1 MTDEAP
7 RAAPG
12 ARVLVLEDDPALA
25 EVLCEQLAERGH
37 SPATAACVAEARRVL
52 ESEEFEVT
60 LLDLRLPD
68 GTGIDVLRV
77 IRSEELA
84 TEAVVLTGYASVATA
99 LEAMKLGAYD
109 YLTKPIRMEELELVV
124 AKAAEKARLRRD
136 NSRLRA
142 HLARLEAP
150 AGIVTCDP
158 SMRQVLQTLERVAAS
173 DLPVLIQGESGTGKE
188 LVARAVHQRSDRS
201 RAPFVAV
208 NCAAVPEQL
217 LESEL
222 FGYERGA
229 FTGAVQ
235 RKPGLF
241 EVADHGVLFL
251 DEIGEVSAAVQAK
264 LLRAV
269 ETREFFRVGG
279 TRATRADVRLVSAT
293 NKDLRAEVRG
303 GGFREDLYYRLN
315 GVTLQLPPLRER
327 PEDVPLLAT
336 HFLKRTVGGGAR
348 QFSPRAL
355 DKLRGYPWPGN
366 VRELEMVVRRAA
378 VLADGEVVDAA
389 DLPLEARSEDWKS
402 SLGFAG
408 TLAEVERQYIQTV
421 LERHD
426 GHRGRTA
433 KALGIDVK
441 TLYNKLGPQKG
452 GGPR

>member
-1 MTDEAP
+1 MSDDSP

-12 ARVLVLEDDPALA
+12 ARVLILEDDPALA
-25 EVLCEQLAERGH
+25 EVLCEQLLERGH
-37 SPATAACVAEARRVL
+37 TATTAASVAEARRAL
-52 ESEEFEVT
+52 EAEEFEVA

-68 GTGIDVLRV
+68 GTGIDVLRA
-77 IRSEELA
+77 IRGEDLA
-84 TEAVVLTGYASVATA
+84 TETLVLTGYASVATA

-109 YLTKPIRMEELELVV
+109 YLTKPVRMDELELVV
-124 AKAAEKARLRRD
+124 GKAAEKSRLRRD
-136 NSRLRA
+136 NLRLRA
-142 HLARLEAP
+142 QLARMDAP

-158 SMRQVLQTLERVAAS
+158 AMHQVLQTLERVAAS
-173 DLPVLIQGESGTGKE
+173 DLPVLVQGESGTGKE
-188 LVARAVHQRSDRS
+188 LVARAVHQRSDRA

-315 GVTLQLPPLRER
+315 GVTLRLPPLRDR
-327 PEDVPLLAT
+327 PEDIPLLAT
-336 HFLKRTVGGGAR
+336 HFLRRATGGKR
-348 QFSPRAL
+348 QFSQRAL

-378 VLADGEVVDAA
+378 VLAEGEVVDGE
-389 DLPLEARSEDWKS
+389 DLPLEARDEEWQPAP
-402 SLGFAG
+402 GFAG
-408 TLAEVERQYIQTV
+408 TLAEVEQQYIQMM

-452 GGPR
+452 TKPR